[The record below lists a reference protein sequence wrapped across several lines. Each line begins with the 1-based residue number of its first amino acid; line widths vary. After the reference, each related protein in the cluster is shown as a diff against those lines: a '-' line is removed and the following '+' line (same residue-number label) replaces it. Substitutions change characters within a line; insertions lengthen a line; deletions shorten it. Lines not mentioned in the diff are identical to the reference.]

1 MDATNWDPEKKRL
14 TEDKERKG
22 SWITLSTWCT
32 GILNLKDRREKK
44 LEERG
49 GTGKQESCWNTY
61 GEVEMK
67 LVDRAK
73 GLYKDK
79 LIW

>member
-49 GTGKQESCWNTY
+49 GTGKQLN